1 MAKGKNEA
9 GDGNSGSCGN
19 EKESQNE
26 KSCRPILHSKK
37 EAASGKETA
46 LLCMNGI
53 KYSRI
58 KKPRKTSR
66 PLTPF
71 HTEFVLPLVQTNKFI
86 TK

>member
-1 MAKGKNEA
+1 MKQVMEIQDPRETKKNHKTRNQA
-9 GDGNSGSCGN
+9 SLLSTQKN
-19 EKESQNE
+19 
-26 KSCRPILHSKK
+26 
-37 EAASGKETA
+37 EAASGKETV

-58 KKPRKTSR
+58 KKPSKTSR